1 MLIIGNSNI
10 GCFMPPRRLLF
21 TPKGQVEIVWVGP
34 IMARDFVY
42 NRYPAETVRA
52 LFREEEEKYND
63 WKFLSMGV
71 HDIWYLFKNKNK
83 LYDLIMNRYQTILKE
98 LNDGKFG
105 WLIFPQQLPQD
116 IPDSKYMLR
125 ITKQFNTQLT
135 QLCASENIPV
145 VNLVCELTDH
155 AGKIKYPYRSDDNL
169 HINAEGER
177 LYREQITELTGEEF
191 KIEYENPR
199 SLSIE
204 QIKSIISIFHEETY
218 FTKVIPPSMGLLNMF
233 IYISYLCEIDPPFD
247 IDLRSY
253 NTVEKMCNILFE
265 RKQQCTK

>member
-42 NRYPAETVRA
+42 NRYLAETVRA

-169 HINAEGER
+169 HISDDNLHINAEGER
-177 LYREQITELTGEEF
+177 LYREQI
-191 KIEYENPR
+191 
-199 SLSIE
+199 
-204 QIKSIISIFHEETY
+204 KSIISIFNDKTY
-218 FTKVIPPSMGLLNMF
+218 FTKVIPPSMKLLNMF
-233 IYISYLCEIDPPFD
+233 IYISYLCEIDVPFD
-247 IDLRSY
+247 IDLRHY
-253 NTVEKMCNILFE
+253 NTVEKMCDILFE